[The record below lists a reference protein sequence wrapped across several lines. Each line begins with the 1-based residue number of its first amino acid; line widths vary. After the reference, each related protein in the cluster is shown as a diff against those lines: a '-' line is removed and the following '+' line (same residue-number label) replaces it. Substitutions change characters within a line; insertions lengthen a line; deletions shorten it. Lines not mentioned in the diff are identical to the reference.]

1 MNVQAMVFGNMG
13 NDCATGVAFTRDPS
27 TGRNYFYGEFLVN
40 AQGEDVV
47 AGIRTPQEL
56 TIQAR
61 QSHGSDLPSLEEVMP
76 NIFRELLSVRSQ
88 LEAHYK
94 DMQDI
99 EFTIQQG
106 KLYML
111 QTRNGKRTAP
121 AALQI
126 AADMANE
133 GLITKEQALLS
144 LKPDLID
151 QLLHPTLDPKAK
163 KNRAAVENESITSK
177 DKMQATEMLRQYWQD
192 LWHRQSWQEEERMCK
207 AEEIKDILKD
217 HFVAY
222 KVEDGRPSVFEF
234 QHKIKSVKGCA
245 GLDGW
250 RHEELTMIANN
261 QFMSE
266 CLWAS
271 MGLWESLKMIPTAVN
286 QCKLVHVPK
295 KSKRKLPCG
304 QFRPICVMS
313 AMWRSWSSTW
323 TSSRWVR
330 GWTASIFPP
339 SIAGGMPG
347 AFGPERMAATIGHKV
362 SDWGHGLSQWTS
374 GTPLTRWTYRFF
386 AMSLGVFFQA
396 HAEDGLSCC
405 CNNGALCLGGSYTMV
420 EWRKNL

>member
-1 MNVQAMVFGNMG
+1 MGVRQKRQVADGTFFDISLKTLPLLLALVGFVKCWGFLLSACTTAALRQLHDIPEWWGTAVNVQAMVFGNMG
-13 NDCATGVAFTRDPS
+13 KDCATGVAFTRDPS

-163 KNRAAVENESITSK
+163 K
-177 DKMQATEMLRQYWQD
+177 
-192 LWHRQSWQEEERMCK
+192 
-207 AEEIKDILKD
+207 DIIP
-217 HFVAY
+217 
-222 KVEDGRPSVFEF
+222 GWNC
-234 QHKIKSVKGCA
+234 QHG
-245 GLDGW
+245 
-250 RHEELTMIANN
+250 E
-261 QFMSE
+261 
-266 CLWAS
+266 
-271 MGLWESLKMIPTAVN
+271 
-286 QCKLVHVPK
+286 
-295 KSKRKLPCG
+295 
-304 QFRPICVMS
+304 
-313 AMWRSWSSTW
+313 
-323 TSSRWVR
+323 
-330 GWTASIFPP
+330 
-339 SIAGGMPG
+339 
-347 AFGPERMAATIGHKV
+347 
-362 SDWGHGLSQWTS
+362 
-374 GTPLTRWTYRFF
+374 
-386 AMSLGVFFQA
+386 
-396 HAEDGLSCC
+396 
-405 CNNGALCLGGSYTMV
+405 
-420 EWRKNL
+420 